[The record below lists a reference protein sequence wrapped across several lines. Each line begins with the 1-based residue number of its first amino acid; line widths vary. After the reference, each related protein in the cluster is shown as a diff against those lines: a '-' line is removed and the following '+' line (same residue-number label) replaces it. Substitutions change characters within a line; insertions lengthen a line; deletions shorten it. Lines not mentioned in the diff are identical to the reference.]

1 MGENKIELKPC
12 PFCGNKDYLEVEE
25 AYICFLDEW
34 EHRGYTVRCSYCDLM
49 FGYHEHDG
57 SHFMTPEAAAEAWNR
72 RSSDNNTHEVRK
84 PFSDALYDALKAYI
98 DCVDELKRL
107 NAYYEAIKNAARE
120 GKIV

>member
-1 MGENKIELKPC
+1 MEVELKAC
-12 PFCGNKDYLEVEE
+12 PFCGNESWIAILSDDKTYKGKTYYVQCCKCLTTSDVY
-25 AYICFLDEW
+25 
-34 EHRGYTVRCSYCDLM
+34 S
-49 FGYHEHDG
+49 
-57 SHFMTPEAAAEAWNR
+57 TPQKAAEAWNR
-72 RSSDNNTHEVRK
+72 RSSDNNTHEIRK